1 MKDLYLIDGSG
12 IAYRAFFAVD
22 QNLTAPSGLH
32 TNAIFGVCRMMLKII
47 KDYIKKDEDGILF
60 VFDKKTKTYRHELL
74 ESYKAQRPKAPAEFV
89 EQLEYIVRLVELLG
103 INVACVDNYE
113 ADDVIATIAQRYKEQ
128 VENVYIITS
137 DKDMMQLVKDNI
149 FILRP
154 EKGIG
159 EVVKFDEEKI
169 FQKMGVP
176 PSKITELL
184 ALMGDASD
192 NVPGVKGIG
201 EKTAQKLL
209 QNYKDLDDL
218 YQRIDELSA
227 STKEKLLSDRD
238 MAFLSRKLVQLSKDV
253 PLYYKDGELLYS
265 HFDEKL
271 KDFLQE
277 LGFKSMIRE
286 VGDTPRKSSDSE
298 CKGVCEEYTLD
309 RSREFFARAGNTHE
323 LSVSVSAWPK
333 DPFKGVLKGAALSWK
348 DNGDTYTSYMDL
360 SGAGEGEAE
369 DFLKQLSVLFED
381 KVIIGYNL
389 KFLLSVFLLHGLKEF
404 KVGFD
409 TMTGAFLLMP
419 DEKRFDLDSICQKYL
434 GMKMPQVQEPSRSTL
449 FDGQG
454 QSGEDETLK
463 KACLAESLYNL
474 LLFDEL
480 SKLIKEK
487 ELESAAYD
495 IDFPVTNVLAFME
508 TKGVYFDTQY
518 LKTLEHEFTAKI
530 NDIDLQIRKYSDQAF
545 NPNSPKQVGELLFG
559 KLGLKG
565 TKKTKTGSFSTDAET
580 LEEISDQHPVIS
592 LILGNRKYQKL
603 LSTYINAIP
612 ALVNPITGRVHTS
625 LNITGAATGRLSSTE
640 PNLQNLPIRE
650 EEGEKIRG
658 AVKAQKEDSVIIS
671 ADYSQ
676 IELRVLAHMSGD
688 EVLIDAYHHDKD
700 IHALTASKIFGIDLE
715 QVTSAE
721 RRVGKTVNF
730 SIVYGVT
737 AFGLANRTGISNL
750 QAQRFIDKYFDLYR
764 GVDLYQRNI
773 LNFLRI
779 NGYVQTIFG
788 RKRFLRNMPFNK
800 GEIER
805 MAINSPVQG
814 SAADIMKLA
823 MIKLYKTLPQYAQ
836 MILQVHDE
844 ILIEVPQKMAEQ
856 VVPIICNA
864 MENAVELKVPL
875 KVDVNISK
883 NWKK

>member
-1 MKDLYLIDGSG
+1 
-12 IAYRAFFAVD
+12 
-22 QNLTAPSGLH
+22 
-32 TNAIFGVCRMMLKII
+32 
-47 KDYIKKDEDGILF
+47 
-60 VFDKKTKTYRHELL
+60 
-74 ESYKAQRPKAPAEFV
+74 
-89 EQLEYIVRLVELLG
+89 
-103 INVACVDNYE
+103 
-113 ADDVIATIAQRYKEQ
+113 
-128 VENVYIITS
+128 
-137 DKDMMQLVKDNI
+137 
-149 FILRP
+149 
-154 EKGIG
+154 
-159 EVVKFDEEKI
+159 
-169 FQKMGVP
+169 
-176 PSKITELL
+176 
-184 ALMGDASD
+184 DA
-192 NVPGVKGIG
+192 G
-201 EKTAQKLL
+201 
-209 QNYKDLDDL
+209 
-218 YQRIDELSA
+218 
-227 STKEKLLSDRD
+227 
-238 MAFLSRKLVQLSKDV
+238 
-253 PLYYKDGELLYS
+253 
-265 HFDEKL
+265 
-271 KDFLQE
+271 
-277 LGFKSMIRE
+277 
-286 VGDTPRKSSDSE
+286 RKSSTHE
-298 CKGVCEEYTLD
+298 CKGICEEYSLG
-309 RSREFFARAGNTHE
+309 RSQEFFARAGIARE
-323 LSVSVSAWPK
+323 LSVSVCAWPK
-333 DPFKGVLKGAALSWK
+333 DPFKGVLTGVALSWK
-348 DNGDTYTSYMDL
+348 DNGDTYTSYIDL
-360 SGAGEGEAE
+360 SGAGAGEVE
-369 DFLKQLSVLFED
+369 IFLKQLSVLFED
-381 KVIIGYNL
+381 KIIIGYNL
-389 KFLLSVFLLHGLKEF
+389 KFLLSVFLLHGIKEF
-404 KVGFD
+404 RVGFD

-434 GMKMPQVQEPSRSTL
+434 GMKMPQVQETSHNTL
-449 FDGQG
+449 FDGQERA
-454 QSGEDETLK
+454 GEDESLK
-463 KACLAESLYNL
+463 KLCLAESLYNL
-474 LLFDEL
+474 LLFYEL

-518 LKTLEHEFTAKI
+518 LKILENEFTAKI
-530 NDIDLQIRKYSDQAF
+530 NDIDFQIRKYSDQAF

-580 LEEISDQHPVIS
+580 LEEISDQHPVIP

-612 ALVNPITGRVHTS
+612 ALVNPVTGRVHTS

-715 QVTSAE
+715 QVTPVE

-737 AFGLANRTGISNL
+737 AFGLANRIGISNL

-814 SAADIMKLA
+814 S
-823 MIKLYKTLPQYAQ
+823 
-836 MILQVHDE
+836 
-844 ILIEVPQKMAEQ
+844 
-856 VVPIICNA
+856 
-864 MENAVELKVPL
+864 
-875 KVDVNISK
+875 
-883 NWKK
+883 

>member
-1 MKDLYLIDGSG
+1 
-12 IAYRAFFAVD
+12 
-22 QNLTAPSGLH
+22 
-32 TNAIFGVCRMMLKII
+32 
-47 KDYIKKDEDGILF
+47 
-60 VFDKKTKTYRHELL
+60 
-74 ESYKAQRPKAPAEFV
+74 
-89 EQLEYIVRLVELLG
+89 
-103 INVACVDNYE
+103 
-113 ADDVIATIAQRYKEQ
+113 
-128 VENVYIITS
+128 
-137 DKDMMQLVKDNI
+137 
-149 FILRP
+149 
-154 EKGIG
+154 
-159 EVVKFDEEKI
+159 
-169 FQKMGVP
+169 
-176 PSKITELL
+176 
-184 ALMGDASD
+184 
-192 NVPGVKGIG
+192 
-201 EKTAQKLL
+201 
-209 QNYKDLDDL
+209 
-218 YQRIDELSA
+218 
-227 STKEKLLSDRD
+227 
-238 MAFLSRKLVQLSKDV
+238 
-253 PLYYKDGELLYS
+253 
-265 HFDEKL
+265 
-271 KDFLQE
+271 
-277 LGFKSMIRE
+277 
-286 VGDTPRKSSDSE
+286 
-298 CKGVCEEYTLD
+298 
-309 RSREFFARAGNTHE
+309 
-323 LSVSVSAWPK
+323 
-333 DPFKGVLKGAALSWK
+333 
-348 DNGDTYTSYMDL
+348 
-360 SGAGEGEAE
+360 
-369 DFLKQLSVLFED
+369 
-381 KVIIGYNL
+381 
-389 KFLLSVFLLHGLKEF
+389 
-404 KVGFD
+404 
-409 TMTGAFLLMP
+409 
-419 DEKRFDLDSICQKYL
+419 
-434 GMKMPQVQEPSRSTL
+434 
-449 FDGQG
+449 
-454 QSGEDETLK
+454 
-463 KACLAESLYNL
+463 
-474 LLFDEL
+474 
-480 SKLIKEK
+480 
-487 ELESAAYD
+487 
-495 IDFPVTNVLAFME
+495 
-508 TKGVYFDTQY
+508 
-518 LKTLEHEFTAKI
+518 
-530 NDIDLQIRKYSDQAF
+530 
-545 NPNSPKQVGELLFG
+545 ELLFG

-856 VVPIICNA
+856 VVPVICNA

>member
-1 MKDLYLIDGSG
+1 
-12 IAYRAFFAVD
+12 
-22 QNLTAPSGLH
+22 
-32 TNAIFGVCRMMLKII
+32 
-47 KDYIKKDEDGILF
+47 
-60 VFDKKTKTYRHELL
+60 
-74 ESYKAQRPKAPAEFV
+74 
-89 EQLEYIVRLVELLG
+89 
-103 INVACVDNYE
+103 
-113 ADDVIATIAQRYKEQ
+113 
-128 VENVYIITS
+128 
-137 DKDMMQLVKDNI
+137 
-149 FILRP
+149 
-154 EKGIG
+154 
-159 EVVKFDEEKI
+159 
-169 FQKMGVP
+169 
-176 PSKITELL
+176 
-184 ALMGDASD
+184 
-192 NVPGVKGIG
+192 
-201 EKTAQKLL
+201 
-209 QNYKDLDDL
+209 
-218 YQRIDELSA
+218 
-227 STKEKLLSDRD
+227 
-238 MAFLSRKLVQLSKDV
+238 
-253 PLYYKDGELLYS
+253 
-265 HFDEKL
+265 
-271 KDFLQE
+271 
-277 LGFKSMIRE
+277 
-286 VGDTPRKSSDSE
+286 
-298 CKGVCEEYTLD
+298 
-309 RSREFFARAGNTHE
+309 
-323 LSVSVSAWPK
+323 
-333 DPFKGVLKGAALSWK
+333 
-348 DNGDTYTSYMDL
+348 
-360 SGAGEGEAE
+360 
-369 DFLKQLSVLFED
+369 
-381 KVIIGYNL
+381 
-389 KFLLSVFLLHGLKEF
+389 
-404 KVGFD
+404 
-409 TMTGAFLLMP
+409 
-419 DEKRFDLDSICQKYL
+419 
-434 GMKMPQVQEPSRSTL
+434 MKMPQVQETSHNTL
-449 FDGQG
+449 FDGQERA
-454 QSGEDETLK
+454 GEDESLK
-463 KACLAESLYNL
+463 KLCLAESLYNL
-474 LLFDEL
+474 LLFYEL

-518 LKTLEHEFTAKI
+518 LKILENEFTAKI
-530 NDIDLQIRKYSDQAF
+530 NDIDFQIRKYSDQAF

-580 LEEISDQHPVIS
+580 LEEISDQHPVIP

-612 ALVNPITGRVHTS
+612 ALVNPVTGRVHTS

-715 QVTSAE
+715 QVTPVE

-823 MIKLYKTLPQYAQ
+823 MIKLYRTLPQYAQ

-856 VVPIICNA
+856 VVPVICNA